1 MINDLNEMDTSTKEG
16 KLALALL
23 SIITTTSREDK
34 TPDEV
39 IAEANKLIPL
49 MFTDN

>member
-1 MINDLNEMDTSTKEG
+1 MINGLSEMDTSTKEG

-23 SIITTTSREDK
+23 SIITTESRTDK

-39 IAEANKLIPL
+39 IAEANKIIPA
-49 MFTDN
+49 MFP